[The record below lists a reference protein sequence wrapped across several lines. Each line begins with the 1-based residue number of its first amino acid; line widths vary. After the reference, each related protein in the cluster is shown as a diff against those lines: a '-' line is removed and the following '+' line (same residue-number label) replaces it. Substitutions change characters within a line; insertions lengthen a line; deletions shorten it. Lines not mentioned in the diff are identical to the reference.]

1 MDWIYRC
8 EIFACLFLCPEK
20 FFLQLNVYSDSI
32 WSWSAQHW
40 RGHEFAFGE
49 IHGSCHREIF
59 FLFHWTWSISKFCNN
74 TLVSYHTSFKRKFNR
89 VCRGWGGQHIFDAK
103 ISVISAVD
111 TCFASGRSSLGA
123 DFLPVSRGV
132 SVWWW
137 PSFYPFHRMD
147 FRTRQFSVSI
157 NVKLDCTH

>member
-49 IHGSCHREIF
+49 IHGSILSQGNIF
-59 FLFHWTWSISKFCNN
+59 SLSLHMVNLKILQQYSG
-74 TLVSYHTSFKRKFNR
+74 LVS
-89 VCRGWGGQHIFDAK
+89 
-103 ISVISAVD
+103 
-111 TCFASGRSSLGA
+111 
-123 DFLPVSRGV
+123 DF
-132 SVWWW
+132 
-137 PSFYPFHRMD
+137 
-147 FRTRQFSVSI
+147 I
-157 NVKLDCTH
+157 